1 MPKIH
6 FLNVNQGD
14 CIILE
19 HNSDRLSIFDIS
31 AGNIDRVRSS
41 MAGYSALRDVKAGQ
55 GNYRMCQHPT
65 NPLDYL
71 TDMKIKEIWRFIL
84 SHPDMDHL
92 TVSTHCWMS
101 SGCYT
106 SGTPARRKRSRILA
120 NIVVT
125 RKKTGIDM

>member
-1 MPKIH
+1 MPKVH

-19 HNSDRLSIFDIS
+19 QSSGRVSIFDIS
-31 AGNIDRVRSS
+31 AGNIDRVEGGLAR
-41 MAGYSALRDVKAGQ
+41 YSGLWNVGSAK

-71 TDMKIKEIWRFIL
+71 TNMEVEDIWRFIL

-92 TVSTHCWMS
+92 GWFQLTI
-101 SGCYT
+101 G
-106 SGTPARRKRSRILA
+106 
-120 NIVVT
+120 
-125 RKKTGIDM
+125 